1 MLLYL
6 FLEEGYGQTTFTYNH
21 TMLKPVLEIK
31 YRDLYDNLPCGC
43 ITVNPEGTVVGV
55 NKAFSKITGY
65 QRDEVVEKMKF
76 KDFLT
81 SGGNLFLES
90 QIKPRLH
97 LYGQAEEIKIE
108 ILNKENKKIPALL
121 NSVQER
127 DHTGADLYTQHA
139 IVDISQRNLYEKEL
153 LHAKRNAEEL
163 SQKLAKTNNELNQF
177 ASTVAH
183 DIQSPLNNVIGL
195 VNMIKKTY
203 SSNMDRTAF
212 QFINYIEKSSE
223 KMRQQIVDLLK
234 LSLNGRSIEDMELV
248 NLNNTLD
255 LAKSNLYNL
264 INQNNATIKVPQPLP
279 NLLGFAPDILSLFQN
294 LILNAIQYRKP
305 NVDPIIEIFWTEEEK
320 HFLFHIK
327 DNGIGI
333 DKQYHTQIFKEYFT
347 LTGKKGERVGLGLSK
362 SKTIVENHKGSIEVF
377 SVPAEGCTISFKLE
391 K

>member
-1 MLLYL
+1 
-6 FLEEGYGQTTFTYNH
+6 
-21 TMLKPVLEIK
+21 MLKPVLEIK
-31 YRDLYDNLPCGC
+31 YRELYDNLPCGC

-127 DHTGADLYTQHA
+127 DQSGADLYTQHA

-153 LHAKRNAEEL
+153 LYSKRNAEEL
-163 SQKLAKTNNELNQF
+163 SQKLIKTNNELNQF
-177 ASTVAH
+177 ATTVAH

-195 VNMIKKTY
+195 VSMIKETY
-203 SSNMDRTAF
+203 ASDMDRTAF
-212 QFINYIEKSSE
+212 QFIDYIEKSSV

-248 NLNNTLD
+248 NLNNLLD
-255 LAKSNLYNL
+255 LAKSNLSDIIKN
-264 INQNNATIKVPQPLP
+264 NNASIITKEPLP
-279 NLLGFAPDILSLFQN
+279 KILGFTPDLLSLFQN
-294 LILNAIQYRKP
+294 LIKMLFN
-305 NVDPIIEIFWTEEEK
+305 IENQMLI
-320 HFLFHIK
+320 L
-327 DNGIGI
+327 
-333 DKQYHTQIFKEYFT
+333 
-347 LTGKKGERVGLGLSK
+347 L
-362 SKTIVENHKGSIEVF
+362 
-377 SVPAEGCTISFKLE
+377 
-391 K
+391 